1 MTLCYSAGKENHI
14 ELPLR
19 DIVFQGSK
27 VQFHFDAAKG
37 DQVVVET
44 AQLPELRLEPG
55 AKLKLSFAAADAI
68 AFQVDEMS

>member
-1 MTLCYSAGKENHI
+1 
-14 ELPLR
+14 
-19 DIVFQGSK
+19 VFQGSK

-55 AKLKLSFAAADAI
+55 AKLKLSFAVADAI